1 MQLPAEL
8 DVHASGW
15 DVPLTSGDLAC
26 IGLAQGKGTRLMYL
40 LSIRIFAGSAAAFA
54 LCMSPTMAAAATS
67 APAHSISPLVA
78 VSVFGTQASA
88 QEVCNPAIGA
98 AAAGAAAVAQ
108 GQAGCVL
115 PATDAPPPPVVSE
128 APPPLPPT
136 SGGGLGMTPILLGLL
151 GLAALAALI
160 ASGNEDSD
168 SPVSPS

>member
-1 MQLPAEL
+1 MQLFRM
-8 DVHASGW
+8 
-15 DVPLTSGDLAC
+15 
-26 IGLAQGKGTRLMYL
+26 K
-40 LSIRIFAGSAAAFA
+40 IFAGSAAAMA

-67 APAHSISPLVA
+67 VPAQSISPLVA

-88 QEVCNPAIGA
+88 QEVCNPATAA

-128 APPPLPPT
+128 APPLLPPT
-136 SGGGLGMTPILLGLL
+136 SGGGIGIAPILLGLL
-151 GLAALAALI
+151 GIAALAALI
-160 ASGNEDSD
+160 ASGNDDSD